1 MKNNSKVLGLTPDPD
16 GPNGSMNRKKAP
28 KAPKGAGLTD
38 SSAGKGQT
46 FGYKGGAKGGKGMGG
61 RKGC

>member
-1 MKNNSKVLGLTPDPD
+1 
-16 GPNGSMNRKKAP
+16 MNRKKAP